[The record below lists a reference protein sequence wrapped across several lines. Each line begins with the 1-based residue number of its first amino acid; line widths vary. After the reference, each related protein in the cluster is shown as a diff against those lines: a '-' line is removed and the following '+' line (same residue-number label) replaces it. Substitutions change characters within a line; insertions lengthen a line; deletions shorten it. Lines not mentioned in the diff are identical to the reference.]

1 MEEKKKGFIKKFVN
15 EFKAFAL
22 KGNVMDLA
30 VGVII
35 GAAFQGIVTSFTEN
49 FINPIIGCIGGADV
63 EGKIHLLGN
72 QYINYG
78 AFLTAVIN
86 FIIMAFVIFVIMK
99 VINKLASLGKHE
111 EPEKPAEPPVDIVLL
126 TEIRDLLKAQQAAEA
141 SKEEQ
146 KAEEGSYQ
154 VDIWKYSYEIL
165 EAKILKE
172 LPFEPQ
178 EHASGIQFDG
188 NRIVNDY
195 SIVSVTMTI
204 EDNNDISPNKIETLN
219 SHQLHVDKMQNTKTH
234 KYELYMSSIGEEPDP
249 MDDFH
254 YQMKYGEK
262 SEPVTLYYL
271 VSDDDLTEDANI
283 NLLLNPMGAYGS
295 KTTYKLKDENTTVES
310 VKKYAFIKLND
321 LLRKS
326 EEY

>member
-86 FIIMAFVIFVIMK
+86 FII
-99 VINKLASLGKHE
+99 
-111 EPEKPAEPPVDIVLL
+111 KPAEPPVDIVLL

-141 SKEEQ
+141 SKEEE
-146 KAEEGSYQ
+146 KAEE
-154 VDIWKYSYEIL
+154 
-165 EAKILKE
+165 
-172 LPFEPQ
+172 
-178 EHASGIQFDG
+178 
-188 NRIVNDY
+188 
-195 SIVSVTMTI
+195 
-204 EDNNDISPNKIETLN
+204 
-219 SHQLHVDKMQNTKTH
+219 
-234 KYELYMSSIGEEPDP
+234 
-249 MDDFH
+249 
-254 YQMKYGEK
+254 
-262 SEPVTLYYL
+262 
-271 VSDDDLTEDANI
+271 
-283 NLLLNPMGAYGS
+283 
-295 KTTYKLKDENTTVES
+295 
-310 VKKYAFIKLND
+310 
-321 LLRKS
+321 
-326 EEY
+326 